1 MTTCRSC
8 GSNVTGNFCANCGA
22 PVAFGSLRRC
32 PTCNNEVAS
41 NMAYCSYCGSALRVS
56 PYSSQAAYANQPQNN
71 MGKYLMG
78 ALGGAAAIL
87 GGEMLLHDVERGFR
101 RPCGWG
107 MMGGPWGYGFPH
119 RHHHHH
125 HHHRW

>member
-1 MTTCRSC
+1 MMSCRYC
-8 GSNVTGNFCANCGA
+8 GSYVTGNFCANCGA
-22 PVAFGSLRRC
+22 PLTPA
-32 PTCNNEVAS
+32 P
-41 NMAYCSYCGSALRVS
+41 AYPA
-56 PYSSQAAYANQPQNN
+56 PAAYVNQSQNN

-87 GGEMLLHDVERGFR
+87 GGEMLLHDVERDFR

-107 MMGGPWGYGFPH
+107 PIGGSWGYDFPR

-125 HHHRW
+125 HHRHHRW

>member
-1 MTTCRSC
+1 MMTCRYC

-22 PVAFGSLRRC
+22 PAT
-32 PTCNNEVAS
+32 P
-41 NMAYCSYCGSALRVS
+41 VS
-56 PYSSQAAYANQPQNN
+56 PYPSQAAYANQPQNN

-101 RPCGWG
+101 RPCRWG
-107 MMGGPWGYGFPH
+107 MMSGPWGYGFPH
-119 RHHHHH
+119 HHHHH

>member
-1 MTTCRSC
+1 MMNTCRYC

-22 PVAFGSLRRC
+22 
-32 PTCNNEVAS
+32 
-41 NMAYCSYCGSALRVS
+41 ALRVP
-56 PYSSQAAYANQPQNN
+56 PYSAQAPYANQPQNN

-101 RPCGWG
+101 RP
-107 MMGGPWGYGFPH
+107 WGYGFP

-125 HHHRW
+125 HRHHHHRW